1 MAAVPPREEPQV
13 SESRGLRRSTVI
25 VVALIAAVSLLVSW
39 QVLTTVQAASDYSRC
54 KLRHLDITRGLAA
67 YESATG
73 RLPPGTV
80 AATGV
85 DPEDRLSWVVALLP
99 YIEQGTT
106 VERFDL
112 AAPAADPRN
121 VAAADTRL
129 RSLVC
134 FASDDDR
141 HDAWKTNP
149 PVTHTVAVSG
159 VGPDAAQLPANHP
172 RAGLIG
178 DDRGAKLDPKEI
190 PDGLANTLLL
200 AEIGSAAGHWAR
212 GGWGTLRHLDPDARP
227 HSGPGR
233 TLGGF
238 HVSERNWFAANSHA
252 AVVAMADGS
261 VRTLSQRTDPAV
273 LEALATARGGETV
286 PGE

>member
-1 MAAVPPREEPQV
+1 M
-13 SESRGLRRSTVI
+13 SESRGVRRSTV
-25 VVALIAAVSLLVSW
+25 VVAALIVAASLPVSYR
-39 QVLTTVQAASDYSRC
+39 VLTTVQAASDYSRC
-54 KLRHLDITRGLAA
+54 NLRHVDLTRGLFA

-73 RLPPGTV
+73 RLPTGTV
-80 AATGV
+80 PAAGV
-85 DPEDRLSWVVALLP
+85 DPEGRLSWVVALLP

-106 VERFDL
+106 AERFDL
-112 AAPAADPRN
+112 AAPADGPRN
-121 VAAADTRL
+121 VAAADERL

-134 FASDDDR
+134 FASEDDR

-178 DDRGAKLDPKEI
+178 DDRGAKLDAREV
-190 PDGLANTLLL
+190 PDGTANTLLL

-212 GGWGTLRHLDPDARP
+212 GGWGALRYLDPDARP

-238 HVSERNWFAANSHA
+238 HVAERNWFRANSHA

-261 VRTLSQRTDPAV
+261 VRALGQHTDPAV
-273 LEALATARGGETV
+273 LEALATARGGETI